1 MTNKQAEYFEL
12 LNEINKCIDVNPELL
27 NRLSKFVSDLEKAKQ
42 QLHDA
47 AEDTENELSKTAN
60 KVIQLTSENQ
70 DLLAENHRLQEN
82 VRSYI
87 RDSELSTSTNNQ
99 LRSMMEEKHKENVTL
114 RAALKA
120 VL

>member
-1 MTNKQAEYFEL
+1 MTNKNTEYLEL
-12 LNEINKCIDVNPELL
+12 LNEINKCIEVNPELL
-27 NRLSKFVSDLEKAKQ
+27 NRLSKFVFDLEEERQ

-47 AEDTENELSKTAN
+47 AGDTENELSKSADTIIDL
-60 KVIQLTSENQ
+60 KSENQ